1 MEYRYDL
8 FRFQIRGTRSQ
19 NLCFEMN
26 EVYIYIEGSTSS
38 SREELKLHKDMHGL
52 SDPPVC

>member
-1 MEYRYDL
+1 M
-8 FRFQIRGTRSQ
+8 SQ

-26 EVYIYIEGSTSS
+26 EVYIYIYIEGSTSS

>member
-1 MEYRYDL
+1 MIYSDS
-8 FRFQIRGTRSQ
+8 RFVVLERVKIYVLRW
-19 NLCFEMN
+19 MK
-26 EVYIYIEGSTSS
+26 YIYIEGSTSS